1 MNLKINALVAGVLC
15 GMAALAASPAAN
27 AQRPTAQQERQQKT
41 AEIPTC
47 AQPLGAIAVL
57 EPESTNWWTGQQ
69 LASPAALIKMY
80 VQRSR
85 CFTLVDRG
93 RGMAAMQAERELASG
108 GDLRRGSNIGKGQV
122 RAADYVLVPDLV
134 SQNSNAG
141 GNAIGAVLGGLLGSR
156 NANLGRLAGGIDLR
170 KKTADVVLTVTDVRS
185 SEQVAM
191 TEGHATK
198 TDLGW
203 GGSGSFWGGSGW
215 GSAGASGYSNT
226 EIGQVLALAY
236 LQAYTDLVA
245 QLGGL
250 PDNAS
255 AANVHQAVT
264 MTRPGRLLKSANGA
278 GGAVRDLDP
287 GMMLY
292 PTGNKDGTMWEVEDE
307 LGNKGWVNSTLV
319 ELSR

>member
-1 MNLKINALVAGVLC
+1 MNSKINALALGLLC
-15 GMAALAASPAAN
+15 GMAAMATGFDADAR
-27 AQRPTAQQERQQKT
+27 QTAQQERQQKT

-47 AQPLGAIAVL
+47 AQSLGAIAVL

-69 LASPAALIKMY
+69 LQSPAALIKMY

-93 RGMAAMQAERELASG
+93 RGMAAMQAERDLASG

-122 RAADYVLVPDLV
+122 RAADYVLVPDLI

-141 GNAIGAVLGGLLGSR
+141 GNAVGAVLGGLLGSR
-156 NANLGRLAGGIDLR
+156 NSNLGALAGGLNLR
-170 KKTADVVLTVTDVRS
+170 KKTADVMLTVTDVRS
-185 SEQVAM
+185 SEQLAM

-215 GSAGASGYSNT
+215 GAAGASGYSNT

-264 MTRPGRLLKSANGA
+264 MVKPGRLLKNANGG

-307 LGNKGWVNSTLV
+307 LGNKGWVNSTLL